1 MRQRC
6 ASKSNHAFRREPH
19 TMARAKP
26 ITGLDSQAATGV
38 NARIIAR
45 IRLEELYSWSQYV
58 DNPYNVRELH
68 NMRIAAKRLRYTFEV
83 FEEVLPEA
91 SRAIVKELTHIQ
103 DELGALH
110 DSDVMIALLRL
121 CLSSQDS
128 GTAYEQALLQAKQ
141 QQGRFDL
148 QPELVADLLD
158 PAVTPT
164 AQERFGL
171 EQLLL
176 KQQQRREEQ
185 YSAFRQHWYQLQA
198 RDFRRETLS
207 IL

>member
-1 MRQRC
+1 
-6 ASKSNHAFRREPH
+6 
-19 TMARAKP
+19 MARAKP

-45 IRLEELYSWSQYV
+45 IRLEELYGWSQYV
-58 DNPYNVRELH
+58 DNPYHVRELH

-91 SRAIVKELTHIQ
+91 CRAIVKELTHIQ

-121 CLSSQDS
+121 CLGSQDS
-128 GTAYEQALLQAKQ
+128 GTAYEEALLDTKKYESKKGFA
-141 QQGRFDL
+141 L
-148 QPELVADLLD
+148 PADL
-158 PAVTPT
+158 VTDLLEPGVAPT
-164 AQERFGL
+164 AEERYGL
-171 EQLLL
+171 ERMLL

-185 YSAFRQHWYQLQA
+185 YGTFRQHWYELQA
-198 RDFRRETLS
+198 RDFRREILS
-207 IL
+207 ILDAY